1 MQLPIISVTISV
13 MMLGKTLS
21 SSFKIHKSEWIHH
34 WTSYVHPEYSTILM
48 FLKHLLHIA
57 HNGRGNLNAEHS
69 YSELSFLANHDWSNC
84 LLHYGVQ
91 STHKRFCSYIPAIKC
106 SVNNF
111 PTKQRLFEILHTL
124 LTFLLYLVISTM
136 LSVYYVVN
144 TWWLISRRLKHNTA
158 WLYY

>member
-1 MQLPIISVTISV
+1 MN
-13 MMLGKTLS
+13 S
-21 SSFKIHKSEWIHH
+21 SLNLLR
-34 WTSYVHPEYSTILM
+34 TSRILSTILM

-111 PTKQRLFEILHTL
+111 PTKQRPFEILHTL

-144 TWWLISRRLKHNTA
+144 TWWLISRRLKHNIA